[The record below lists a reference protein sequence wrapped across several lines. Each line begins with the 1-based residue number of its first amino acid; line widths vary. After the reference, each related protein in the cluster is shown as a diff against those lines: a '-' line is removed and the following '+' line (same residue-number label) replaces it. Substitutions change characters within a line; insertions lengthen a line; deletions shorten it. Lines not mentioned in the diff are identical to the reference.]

1 MDGYLAA
8 TEATNG
14 LIIYT
19 DIDTD
24 MHIRVWFKK
33 KIAINTKNIR
43 AKLVCLSF
51 HLQRQVES
59 LLRAAKL

>member
-33 KIAINTKNIR
+33 K
-43 AKLVCLSF
+43 
-51 HLQRQVES
+51 
-59 LLRAAKL
+59 LL